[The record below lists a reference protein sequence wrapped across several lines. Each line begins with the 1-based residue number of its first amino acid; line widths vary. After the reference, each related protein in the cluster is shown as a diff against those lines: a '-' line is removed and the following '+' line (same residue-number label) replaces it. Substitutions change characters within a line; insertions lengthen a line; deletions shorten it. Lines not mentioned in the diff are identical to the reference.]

1 MSFFEILETLFI
13 GPLKLIFE
21 IIYNLAYRFVGNPG
35 LSIIFL
41 SLVMNILVLPL
52 YRQADAMQEASRD
65 IENKLS
71 KGVAHIKKTFSG
83 DERMMI
89 LQTYYRQ
96 NHYKPTDAL
105 HGSVSLLLE
114 IPFFMAAYQFLSH
127 LEILNGTSFG
137 PIKDL
142 SLPDGLITIGDFS
155 INLLPILMTAVNVI
169 SSALYLKG
177 FPMKTKVQ
185 LYAMAGFF
193 LVFLYT
199 SPAGLVFYWT
209 LNNVFSLVK
218 TIFYKIKNPQKVL
231 RILTAIIG
239 VTSIIFVG
247 FIYDNPST
255 KKKIFLIGLGIIL
268 LVPLFM
274 PIIKKA
280 VAGKFKA
287 VEAKPNRKFFVAGA
301 MYLTVLVGLLI
312 PTTFISASPQE
323 FVDVTYFHN
332 PLWYVVSAACLAA
345 GTFLVWM
352 SVFYWLAN
360 PKGKVIFEALV
371 GIMCVAMTINYMFFG
386 TKLGNISSTLQYD
399 DGMSFAL
406 KEQLINLAV
415 IGIIALV
422 VYFLIKN
429 WKSTVASILI
439 IAFLALTGMSVF
451 HINTI
456 KTSVNRISAES
467 LESGEMPT
475 FTLSKTGDNVVVL
488 MIDRFMSIYLP
499 YILNERPDVAQQFEG
514 FTYYSNTISHGSR
527 TNFGTPAVFGGYEY
541 TPVEMNKRN
550 TESLA
555 SKQTEAVK
563 VMPSIFWQNGYDVTI
578 FDPTYINYDFV
589 PDFSVYE
596 DYPGIDAYVTKGAFS
611 SVKQKETVISN
622 NHRNFFSFSIMKT
635 MPLFMQTNIY
645 DNGNYLQIRTKSEE
659 VVSSV
664 QTADT
669 PSTAVGVNSLFM
681 QAYNVLENMSNI
693 TKITEE
699 DKNTFLMMTND
710 TTHDP
715 MLLQM
720 PECVPSATVDNTEY
734 DKNYAGSYVVNG
746 VELKMETTKQRAHY
760 QSHMAACIQL
770 GKWFDYLREN
780 DVFDNTKIIIVA
792 DHGHNLLQM
801 ESLTFATGDDYR
813 KDIEFYYPVLLVKDF
828 NSKEFTVSSEFM
840 TNADVPTLAMNGLID
855 NPINPFTGKPIN
867 NNEKTAHDQIV
878 ILSELWDIK
887 VNNGNTFKPSK
898 WASVKDNLW
907 DKNNWTFYDEEI
919 VLDEH
924 KLPSSNR

>member
-1 MSFFEILETLFI
+1 MSFFTILETLLI

-21 IIYNLAYRFVGNPG
+21 IIYSFAFRFVGHPG
-35 LSIIFL
+35 LAIIFL

-71 KGVAHIKKTFSG
+71 KGVNHIKKTFTG

-127 LEILNGTSFG
+127 LEILNGASFG

-239 VTSIIFVG
+239 VAAIIFGG
-247 FIYDNPST
+247 FFYDNPSI
-255 KKKIFLIGLGIIL
+255 KKKIFLVGLGFVL
-268 LVPLFM
+268 LVPSFM
-274 PIIKKA
+274 PLIKK
-280 VAGKFKA
+280 VTEGKFKS
-287 VEAKPNRKFFVAGA
+287 VEAKPNRKFFIAGG
-301 MYLTVLVGLLI
+301 MYLTVLIGLLI

-323 FVDVTYFHN
+323 YVDITYFHN
-332 PLWYVVSAACLAA
+332 PLWYVVSATCFAA

-360 PKGKVIFEALV
+360 AKGKVIFEAIV
-371 GIMCVAMTINYMFFG
+371 GIMCIVMTVNYMFFG

-399 DGMSFAL
+399 NGMAFATS
-406 KEQLINLAV
+406 EILINLAI
-415 IGIIALV
+415 IGAIALV
-422 VYFLIKN
+422 MYFLIKK
-429 WKSTVASILI
+429 WKSAVASILVI
-439 IAFLALTGMSVF
+439 SVLALGGMSVV

-456 KTSVNRISAES
+456 KTDINKISTEN
-467 LESGEMPT
+467 LEAGVAPT
-475 FTLSKTGDNVVVL
+475 LTLSTTGDNVVVI
-488 MIDRFMSIYLP
+488 MIDRMMSIYLP
-499 YILNERPDVAQQFEG
+499 YIFNERPDVAQQFEG

-555 SKQTEAVK
+555 EKQTEAVK
-563 VMPSIFWQNGYDVTI
+563 VMPSIFWKNGYDVTI
-578 FDPTYINYDFV
+578 FDPTYINYEFV
-589 PDFSVYE
+589 PDFSVYD

-611 SVKQKETVISN
+611 SVEQKEAVISN
-622 NHRNFFSFSIMKT
+622 NYRNFFSFSIMKT

-645 DNGNYLQIRTKSEE
+645 DNGNYMQIRTKTEE
-659 VVSSV
+659 TGFSV
-664 QTADT
+664 QTQDS
-669 PSTAVGVNSLFM
+669 PSTAVGVNSLFL

-734 DKNYAGSYVVNG
+734 DNKFAGSYVVNG
-746 VELKMETTKQRAHY
+746 VELKMETAKQRAHY

-780 DVFDNTKIIIVA
+780 NVFDNTRIIIVA

-813 KDIEFYYPVLLVKDF
+813 KDIEFYYPTLLVKDF
-828 NSKEFTVSSEFM
+828 NSKEFKTSTEFM
-840 TNADVPTLAMNGLID
+840 TNADVPTLAMKDIIE
-855 NPINPFTGKPIN
+855 NPINPFTGKAIN
-867 NNEKTAHDQIV
+867 SDEKTAHDQMV

-898 WASVKDNLW
+898 WASVKDNMW
-907 DKNNWTFYDEEI
+907 DKDNWTFYDEEI

-924 KLPSSNR
+924 KLPN